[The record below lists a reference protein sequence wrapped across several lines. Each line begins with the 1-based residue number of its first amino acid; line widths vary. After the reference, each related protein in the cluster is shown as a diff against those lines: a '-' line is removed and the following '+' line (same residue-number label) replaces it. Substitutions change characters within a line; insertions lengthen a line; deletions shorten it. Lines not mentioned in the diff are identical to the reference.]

1 VPTTSPP
8 LAAHVPPRGDGGVVV
23 TRVDPATAMQLEG
36 SVCVVLCV
44 HRLSSEAVID
54 PPLHSAP
61 VGVPQLH
68 VEHARVSVPP
78 VV

>member
-8 LAAHVPPRGDGGVVV
+8 LAAHVPPRGVGGVVV
-23 TRVDPATAMQLEG
+23 TRVEPAIAMQLEG

-44 HRLSSEAVID
+44 HELSSEAVMD
-54 PPLHSAP
+54 PPLQSTP
-61 VGVPQLH
+61 VGAPQLH
-68 VEHARVSVPP
+68 AEHARVSVPP